1 MAGLV
6 AHGLNLVSLSLFS
19 DDFLIKLTW
28 VLRNSSGSV
37 RNSLSSEHSLGLVG
51 KKEGRK
57 HLEKRPR
64 GASGMTQ

>member
-6 AHGLNLVSLSLFS
+6 AHGLNLVSLLLCS

-37 RNSLSSEHSLGLVG
+37 RNFLSSEHSLAVDGINGAG
-51 KKEGRK
+51 KIR
-57 HLEKRPR
+57 
-64 GASGMTQ
+64 